1 MLLLYRVPL
10 FSAHILPPCAS
21 MILLDIYR
29 PRPVPPLSDFEA
41 NLANSLGNTSE
52 SIPIPVSLTDTIT
65 TSSTS
70 FFSAE
75 KTILSS
81 TSVNLIA
88 LLRRLDST
96 LRYPSFI
103 SFYYYH
109 AVTGVEFYF
118 LMTLLRFN

>member
-1 MLLLYRVPL
+1 
-10 FSAHILPPCAS
+10 

-75 KTILSS
+75 TTILSS

-88 LLRRLDST
+88 LLRRLVY

-118 LMTLLRFN
+118 LMTWLRFN